1 MTLATEW
8 STYQALLAHV
18 EGCADCLAERDCAPA
33 ARIRRALRAA
43 RAAAA
48 EAKLDDHASDTG
60 SARGD

>member
-1 MTLATEW
+1 MTPATEW
-8 STYQALLAHV
+8 STYQALLAHL

-48 EAKLDDHASDTG
+48 EAKSDDQASDRDP
-60 SARGD
+60 ARGG